1 MAIRAYRGCGLIG
14 LMVLRVAEGFWGVG
28 GGLGAR
34 TGVGRQ
40 ARGVDLAI
48 REQHEVRSELQAFCR
63 TPYTDHSDSQ
73 IPRTARCRT
82 TARSSHLGNGYG
94 ISCRYAMVLSGLYMR
109 ECGCRSDPPRRRDDS
124 PDTRVRPRAARF
136 SGEDSRSAVYAA
148 TPRRAR
154 TMGHGANALHTRTLR
169 TDGRIKDNLDRH
181 LR

>member
-1 MAIRAYRGCGLIG
+1 MRSDRIDGPESRGG
-14 LMVLRVAEGFWGVG
+14 VLGCWRGAG
-28 GGLGAR
+28 GTYGR
-34 TGVGRQ
+34 TGRGR
-40 ARGVDLAI
+40 RGVDLAI

-82 TARSSHLGNGYG
+82 TARSSHLRPRETDMAYRAGTRWPLACYRDCICGNAAAAPTL
-94 ISCRYAMVLSGLYMR
+94 R
-109 ECGCRSDPPRRRDDS
+109 RRRDDS

-154 TMGHGANALHTRTLR
+154 TMAHGAWRERTSHENAE
-169 TDGRIKDNLDRH
+169 DR
-181 LR
+181 RADQG

>member
-94 ISCRYAMVLSGLYMR
+94 ISCRYAMVLSGIVYAGMR
-109 ECGCRSDPPRRRDDS
+109 LPLRPSAAGATTVRTPAFARVPRDLAER
-124 PDTRVRPRAARF
+124 TRGPL
-136 SGEDSRSAVYAA
+136 SVYAA

-154 TMGHGANALHTRTLR
+154 TMGDGAWRERTSHENAE
-169 TDGRIKDNLDRH
+169 DR
-181 LR
+181 RADQG

>member
-1 MAIRAYRGCGLIG
+1 MRSDRIDGPESRGG
-14 LMVLRVAEGFWGVG
+14 VLGCWRGAG
-28 GGLGAR
+28 GTYGR
-34 TGVGRQ
+34 TGRGR
-40 ARGVDLAI
+40 RGVDLAI

-94 ISCRYAMVLSGLYMR
+94 ISCRYAMVDAIAYR
-109 ECGCRSDPPRRRDDS
+109 DCICGNAAAAPTLRRRRDDS

-154 TMGHGANALHTRTLR
+154 TMAHGAWRERTSHENAE
-169 TDGRIKDNLDRH
+169 DR
-181 LR
+181 RADQG